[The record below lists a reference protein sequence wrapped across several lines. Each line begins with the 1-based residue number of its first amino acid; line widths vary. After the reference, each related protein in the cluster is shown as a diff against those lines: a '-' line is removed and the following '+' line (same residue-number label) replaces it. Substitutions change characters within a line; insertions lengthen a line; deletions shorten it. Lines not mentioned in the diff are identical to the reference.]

1 MIPRWLPSR
10 ASDLVAFDAAHLFG
24 THTTWIG
31 FRRSALLRAHMYD
44 FIELLA
50 PHLPRELV
58 RETEQSGTQ
67 EDVDRICADLHI
79 PLPDRTGGLVRYHL
93 GLPQVPDQYFG
104 ALLYSF

>member
-31 FRRSALLRAHMYD
+31 FRRSALLRAHMYE

-67 EDVDRICADLHI
+67 DDVDRICADLHI
-79 PLPDRTGGLVRYHL
+79 PLRDRTAKH
-93 GLPQVPDQYFG
+93 
-104 ALLYSF
+104 